1 MSANDSD
8 SNFKGGL
15 CLCSD
20 ASNRWIVVGL
30 IDGERAAGDLAELPS
45 GTLDLESVRAQQD
58 FARDGRLELRIEAPR
73 GSFRQLVPGIQALL
87 KATGR
92 KRPNWIAT
100 TRGPGSFT
108 GTRIS
113 VSAARNLAQ
122 LWELPVHSVASPQF
136 YLAHEATRHKLPA
149 EQPLAVLLDGKQ
161 ERVYA
166 ARATGLAAKEAAPII
181 GQIVDRPPA
190 ELFAEWTSAA
200 GTQPTQELRIFCDDL
215 PSVLAYPGAAD
226 AARSLLQQHNTLT
239 ECSLPDAAALWK
251 ICARG
256 TAHVRIGDWRD
267 LVPEYLRADPATS
280 KFGPLGPQAQPAS
293 EN

>member
-1 MSANDSD
+1 MSTRANASD
-8 SNFKGGL
+8 RKRGL
-15 CLCSD
+15 CLCID

-30 IDGERAAGDLAELPS
+30 IDGDRHASELAQLPV
-45 GTLDLESVRAQQD
+45 GVLDLESLAADQN
-58 FARDGRLELRIEAPR
+58 FARDGRLELRLEAPR

-87 KATGR
+87 DAAGR
-92 KRPNWIAT
+92 KRPDWIAT

-136 YLAHEATRHKLPA
+136 YLAHEASRHKLPS

-166 ARATGLAAKEAAPII
+166 ARATGLAAEEAAPIT

-190 ELFAEWTSAA
+190 ELFAEWGSASPEQS
-200 GTQPTQELRIFCDDL
+200 GLQIFCDDL
-215 PSVLAYPGAAD
+215 SSVLAYPGAAD
-226 AARSLLQQHNTLT
+226 AARPLLEHNTLT
-239 ECSLPDAAALWK
+239 GCGLPDAAALWK

-256 TAHVRIGDWRD
+256 TEHVRIGDWRD

-280 KFGPLGPQAQPAS
+280 KFGPLGMQSGSSRPA
-293 EN
+293 E